1 MINKVSLIKKVDVHI
16 IKNENVKSSN
26 GILKY

>member
-1 MINKVSLIKKVDVHI
+1 MINKVSLIKKVDVDI